1 MLEEEVYKRKRL
13 NDFRASATNR
23 VRETI
28 RIGRYE
34 NHTEYQHVYNYM
46 HATTIY
52 RIKDEDY

>member
-1 MLEEEVYKRKRL
+1 MILEH
-13 NDFRASATNR
+13 SATNR